1 MVLIFILLFS
11 AEAESSGWSEHKTR
25 DGYTCYY
32 DSVTGEYSWVY
43 PEGWSGVS
51 SDLSKEE
58 IQVREREREEGGGR
72 RKERERRMVYVHV
85 CTYVYVQSIMCI
97 VHEC

>member
-72 RKERERRMVYVHV
+72 RKEREKDGV
-85 CTYVYVQSIMCI
+85 CTCMYVRVRTIYYVYCS
-97 VHEC
+97 